1 MKSGILALLV
11 VGVVLFGLG
20 AGTWA
25 YFDDTESST
34 GNYITADILNL
45 KVSHDNS
52 TWYDGTDVPSSI
64 DFGMVYP
71 GWSGSDNV
79 YVMNEGGLPGEV
91 YLYLNYSLDENINPE
106 SETNGGQT
114 LADVIYVKI
123 YYNDALVWEGYL
135 KDWTYDDPGNM
146 LDLGPLNGGKTGKI
160 TVEASI
166 DYNDAGNDIQGDK
179 LIFDVHL
186 YLKQVQE

>member
-45 KVSHDNS
+45 KVSPDNS
-52 TWYDGTDVPSSI
+52 TWYDGIDVPSNI
-64 DFGMVYP
+64 TFGKVYP
-71 GWSGSDNV
+71 GWSGSDDV

-123 YYNDALVWEGYL
+123 YYNDELVWEGYL

-146 LDLGPLNGGKTGKI
+146 LDLGPLDGGKTGKI

-166 DYNDAGNDIQGDK
+166 DYEDAGNDIQGDK
-179 LIFDVHL
+179 LTFDVHL
-186 YLKQVQE
+186 YLKQVQG

>member
-25 YFDDTESST
+25 YFSDTESST

-45 KVSHDNS
+45 KVSPDNS
-52 TWYDGTDVPSSI
+52 TWYDGANVPSNI
-64 DFGMVYP
+64 DFGKVYP
-71 GWSGSDNV
+71 GWSGSDDV
-79 YVMNEGGLPGEV
+79 YVMNEGGLPGEL
-91 YLYLNYSLDENINPE
+91 YLYMNYSMADNIHPE
-106 SETNGGQT
+106 SETDNGQT

-123 YYNDALVWEGYL
+123 YYNDNLVWEGYL
-135 KDWTYDDPGNM
+135 KDFTYTTSGNK
-146 LDLGPLNGGKTGKI
+146 LDLGPLDGGKTGKI

-166 DYNDAGNDIQGDK
+166 DYNNAGNDIQGDK
-179 LIFDVHL
+179 LTFDVHL
-186 YLKQVQE
+186 YLQQVQG